1 MIPMVLSHTSP
12 YEQFERN
19 ALRLLCSVLIQ
30 PVTRVELAA
39 LLDGELFLE
48 PLNRVIFEEIA
59 ALGDVPSAKLREL
72 LPSRVTNRGFP
83 DFELKEF
90 LAPDLAT
97 ESEIEGLFESV
108 LRMIELRHRETEQG
122 MEN

>member
-1 MIPMVLSHTSP
+1 MILMVPGHTPP

-30 PVTRVELAA
+30 PVTRVELTA
-39 LLDGELFLE
+39 LLDAELFLE
-48 PLNRVIFEEIA
+48 PLNRVVFEEIA
-59 ALGDVPSAKLREL
+59 AVGDVPSSKLREL
-72 LPSRVTNRGFP
+72 LPARVTNRGFP

-97 ESEIEGLFESV
+97 EGEIEGLFLSV
-108 LRMIELRHRETEQG
+108 LRMIELRHGEADQG